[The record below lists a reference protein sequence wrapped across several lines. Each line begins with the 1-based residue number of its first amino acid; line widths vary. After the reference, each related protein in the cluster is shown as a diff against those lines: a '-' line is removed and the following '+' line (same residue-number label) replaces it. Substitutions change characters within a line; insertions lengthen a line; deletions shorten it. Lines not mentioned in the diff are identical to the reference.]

1 MNGLRDEIRCGSLH
15 LRWTSRHHSRWPGRP
30 RNAYCV
36 ARSRA
41 TGSIADNLPT
51 AKADATDTS
60 AIGPQRHGTTAQ
72 GWRLSGPEAEAPVIS
87 PGIWIHAL

>member
-15 LRWTSRHHSRWPGRP
+15 HRSTSRHHSRWPGRP

-60 AIGPQRHGTTAQ
+60 PLALSDTARWLKDGGFRDLKQ
-72 GWRLSGPEAEAPVIS
+72 KLPSSVLVYEFTP
-87 PGIWIHAL
+87 